1 MEETTKLCKCEK
13 HGEYIAR
20 ITNVLGLEIIQAC
33 ITCTEEERKLDKEKE
48 LKAKQQIRMQQIA
61 LKIENA
67 NLPKRY
73 STLKDFEFK
82 ASQRALKDY
91 SYESNL
97 ILYGTT
103 GSGKTMIASY
113 LALKAI
119 YNGKTV
125 RYLYASDIEK
135 KAKEAWGTKFSE
147 DDMLK
152 PFVNCDILILDEI
165 GRVQY
170 NDYLFKVLD
179 ARYLE
184 EKITFFLGNIDIKEI
199 PKILGEAIASRLREN
214 VQAISLGTEDYRT
227 PAIF

>member
-1 MEETTKLCKCEK
+1 MEEITKLCSCEK

-20 ITNVLGLEIIQAC
+20 ITNVLGLEIVQAC
-33 ITCTEEERKLDKEKE
+33 TICTLEERELDKERE
-48 LKAKQQIRMQQIA
+48 AKAKQQFKMQRIA
-61 LKIENA
+61 LEIEKA
-67 NLPKRY
+67 NLPKKY

-82 ASQRALKDY
+82 ASQEAIKDY
-91 SYESNL
+91 KYNSNL

-135 KAKEAWGTKFSE
+135 KAKESWGTKYNE
-147 DDMLK
+147 DDMLA
-152 PFVNCDILILDEI
+152 PYINCDILILDEI

-179 ARYLE
+179 SRYLD
-184 EKITFFLGNIDIKEI
+184 EKITILLGNVNVKEI